1 MKKIEAIIRTSKF
14 EEVKDS
20 LRQAGIDFFTYADVT
35 GVGNEIHKGEL
46 SYRGTVY
53 DTSYSPR
60 QLMTIV
66 VRDINV
72 QRTIDAILR
81 AAQTGDVGDGKI
93 FVSTIDESYR
103 IRNGESGDTSLYN
116 KIE

>member
-1 MKKIEAIIRTSKF
+1 M
-14 EEVKDS
+14 
-20 LRQAGIDFFTYADVT
+20 
-35 GVGNEIHKGEL
+35 
-46 SYRGTVY
+46 
-53 DTSYSPR
+53 
-60 QLMTIV
+60 
-66 VRDINV
+66 RDINV

-116 KIE
+116 KIEYPKQHY